1 MVLGILAAVVM
12 LLVSM
17 VPIIS
22 MYSLGAG
29 ISTTALYAIGS
40 VFGAAFFVL
49 AILFSVA
56 FVLLS
61 VDAGRN
67 LREIRRLLTKDK
79 STE

>member
-1 MVLGILAAVVM
+1 MA
-12 LLVSM
+12 S
-17 VPIIS
+17 PRPF
-22 MYSLGAG
+22 AG
-29 ISTTALYAIGS
+29 IGITALYAIGS

-61 VDAGRN
+61 VDAGRS

-79 STE
+79 SAE